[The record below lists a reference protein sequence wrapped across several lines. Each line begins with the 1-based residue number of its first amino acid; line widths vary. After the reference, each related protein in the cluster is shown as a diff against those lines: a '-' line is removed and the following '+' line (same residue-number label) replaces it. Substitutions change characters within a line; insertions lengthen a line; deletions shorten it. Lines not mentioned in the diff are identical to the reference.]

1 MCEVLDPPGVAAL
14 AQHVIVQRV
23 AAAALLLAAQQQ
35 VAVNTPVAVQVKTE
49 IQTFYKNYYLYKYEL

>member
-1 MCEVLDPPGVAAL
+1 MLDPAGVAPL

-35 VAVNTPVAVQVKTE
+35 VAVNTPVAVQVETE
-49 IQTFYKNYYLYKYEL
+49 IQTFYKNYYLYKYKL